1 MKVVTSAGAFIS
13 FDEVIWLGLMVKD
26 LAFHFQV
33 SPGKVSQIF
42 ITWIKF
48 LSQELSVLIIWPSA
62 RQIKS
67 MLPNCCKKLYI
78 SEGAHY
84 YWLYRGFYRDSI
96 QSWCTSLPMEWLQ
109 ISLYCYVFSLYYSK
123 QQFHGYPLCMVD
135 ALLISL

>member
-33 SPGKVSQIF
+33 SPGKVSQ
-42 ITWIKF
+42 TWIKF

-78 SEGAHY
+78 SEGAHHY
-84 YWLYRGFYRDSI
+84 
-96 QSWCTSLPMEWLQ
+96 
-109 ISLYCYVFSLYYSK
+109 
-123 QQFHGYPLCMVD
+123 
-135 ALLISL
+135 